1 MATERLEPKLPSVAV
16 SDYVFF
22 TGDRVQLAGQM
33 DYPEILPLAHGYPV
47 IFTIQHATCN
57 SRTGYEHLTRLG
69 TEVGFAVFRWDK
81 RGTGGS
87 GAGGGGSVTED
98 TLSAYRAALAQ
109 RMTDPAQTF
118 IIAQNE
124 GTLLLGEAFEEFAA
138 IQKPVGVVL
147 LGNMLDEKQILAL
160 SVPVLAIVSKN
171 DWNAWQIYA
180 EAAVKAH
187 NKAHRLGSEFFV
199 APNTNRRLM
208 YENGGTFHRES
219 AQTIQNWLVKI
230 CSPSAF

>member
-1 MATERLEPKLPSVAV
+1 MATERLQPKLPSVAV
-16 SDYVFF
+16 SDYIFF

-33 DYPEILPLAHGYPV
+33 DYPEILPLEHGYPV

-57 SRTGYEHLTRLG
+57 SRTGYEHITRVG

-81 RGTGGS
+81 RGTGSS
-87 GAGGGGSVTED
+87 GAGGGGSIIED
-98 TLSAYRAALAQ
+98 TLSAYRTALTQ
-109 RMTDPAQTF
+109 RMIDPTKAF

-124 GTLLLGEAFEEFAA
+124 GTMLLGEAYEDFAA
-138 IQKPVGVVL
+138 AHKPMGVVL
-147 LGNMLDEKQILAL
+147 LGNMLDEKQILNIHA
-160 SVPVLAIVSKN
+160 PVLSIVSKN

-187 NKAHRLGSEFFV
+187 NKTYRLNSEFYV

-208 YENGGTFHRES
+208 YENGGSFHRGA
-219 AQTIQNWLVKI
+219 AQAIQNWLAKL
-230 CSPSAF
+230 CSPAAF